1 MERDGKAKIRVAR
14 GREERKDGRERRVGK
29 RAVEKKEE
37 SIERNKLYIYFF
49 LLLIKI
55 KKKE

>member
-14 GREERKDGRERRVGK
+14 GREERKGGRKRRVGK

-37 SIERNKLYIYFF
+37 SIERNKLCIYIFV
-49 LLLIKI
+49 LLIKI